1 MAEYSVYRPWSGTP
15 WASLGQLQR
24 EMNSLFDHRSGLAPT
39 PGGWQGVFPPVNL
52 YETADAYV
60 LTAELAGVEP
70 DDIEVSLEGSTISIQ
85 GVRNID
91 FGSYENASMHRR
103 ERQSGNFRRAFSLP
117 RKVEADK
124 VEAAHRNGVLMIRI
138 PKSPET
144 RPRQI
149 AVQAK

>member
-1 MAEYSVYRPWSGTP
+1 
-15 WASLGQLQR
+15 
-24 EMNSLFDHRSGLAPT
+24 MNSLFEHRAGPALT

-52 YETADAYV
+52 YETTDAYV

-70 DDIEVSLEGSTISIQ
+70 EDIDVSLEGSTISIQ
-85 GVRNID
+85 GERKID
-91 FGSYENASMHRR
+91 FGSYENASTHRR
-103 ERQSGNFRRAFSLP
+103 ERQSGTFRRAFSLP

-124 VEAAHRNGVLMIRI
+124 VEAAHRNGVLMIRV
-138 PKSPET
+138 PKSPEA